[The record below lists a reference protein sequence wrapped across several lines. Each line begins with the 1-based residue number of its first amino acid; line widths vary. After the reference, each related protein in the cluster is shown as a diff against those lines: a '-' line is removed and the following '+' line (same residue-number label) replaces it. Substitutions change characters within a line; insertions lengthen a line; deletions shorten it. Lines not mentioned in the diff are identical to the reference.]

1 MNSLSCSVQ
10 ICFSCTMNWSISV
23 LNVPKLYWLQSF
35 VKDYAIFNIYI
46 VIRGPHSRSDCCC
59 VSMAVNLSCLDMNLP
74 LQRRI
79 VVLANCLLLAAS
91 LRELNISRRFLLL
104 LSAKIEIKNKW
115 AIVSSRHGINRTR
128 DWADAHREGWVIHKV
143 SSQTVGGCMSPFT
156 SQRKFALIEE
166 GVNISISTREM
177 THVLLEIEHIAYG
190 KSTPF
195 SHIPYVLRQS
205 RVKERCKTLL
215 MACTPVRY

>member
-46 VIRGPHSRSDCCC
+46 VIRDPHSRSDCCC

-104 LSAKIEIKNKW
+104 LSAKIAIKTNGL
-115 AIVSSRHGINRTR
+115 SRHGISRTR

-156 SQRKFALIEE
+156 SE
-166 GVNISISTREM
+166 N
-177 THVLLEIEHIAYG
+177 LLW
-190 KSTPF
+190 
-195 SHIPYVLRQS
+195 
-205 RVKERCKTLL
+205 
-215 MACTPVRY
+215 